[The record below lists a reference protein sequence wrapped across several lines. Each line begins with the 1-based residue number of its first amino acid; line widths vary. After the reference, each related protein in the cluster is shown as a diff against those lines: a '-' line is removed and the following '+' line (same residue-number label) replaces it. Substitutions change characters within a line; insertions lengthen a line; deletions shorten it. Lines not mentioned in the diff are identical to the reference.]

1 MYNIYVHMYPHF
13 TSCTCSHVDNFK
25 KLPFISER
33 KYRMVKNFGGKKV
46 WRKGCFVRIGEKN
59 WRMSTCIANHQLKI
73 DSKRSNSKL

>member
-1 MYNIYVHMYPHF
+1 MYPHF

-46 WRKGCFVRIGEKN
+46 WRKGCFVRIGEK
-59 WRMSTCIANHQLKI
+59 TLANVDLHRQSPIK
-73 DSKRSNSKL
+73 DRQ